1 MRGIRRILRD
11 YSGVILLA
19 LFFALAALLAPNF
32 LTRRNVLNLA
42 KQNCMLGFVTM
53 GMSFVLMSGHMDLSV
68 SGIVSFS
75 GLIALSFQNFLP
87 AGWAIAAA
95 LLVGLFLGALN
106 GAIVVLTHANSGE
119 SLMITFGTQ
128 LIFFAASLLYT
139 GGFSLPGSP
148 SDFYNN
154 IGIGMIG
161 SFLPIPFLILLVFAL
176 AFSIL
181 ESRTGFGRKLH
192 MIGYNRVCCRLSGVK
207 TGVVDMVSYG
217 VSGLMAAAAAITLT
231 SRTLGTTPTAGTG
244 YEMDA
249 IVAAVL
255 GGDSLAGG
263 KGSVM
268 KAVVGVFMLGI
279 LSNAMNLM
287 GFGSFDQTIVKGVV
301 LVLAI
306 AMDRLSQRRA
316 ALGV

>member
-1 MRGIRRILRD
+1 
-11 YSGVILLA
+11 
-19 LFFALAALLAPNF
+19 
-32 LTRRNVLNLA
+32 
-42 KQNCMLGFVTM
+42 
-53 GMSFVLMSGHMDLSV
+53 
-68 SGIVSFS
+68 
-75 GLIALSFQNFLP
+75 
-87 AGWAIAAA
+87 
-95 LLVGLFLGALN
+95 
-106 GAIVVLTHANSGE
+106 
-119 SLMITFGTQ
+119 
-128 LIFFAASLLYT
+128 
-139 GGFSLPGSP
+139 
-148 SDFYNN
+148 
-154 IGIGMIG
+154 
-161 SFLPIPFLILLVFAL
+161 
-176 AFSIL
+176 
-181 ESRTGFGRKLH
+181 
-192 MIGYNRVCCRLSGVK
+192 
-207 TGVVDMVSYG
+207 MVSYG

-255 GGDSLAGG
+255 GGVSLAGG